1 MRDHSGR
8 KYNKSKVTRFR
19 SKSSFRADNVQKIQR
34 FKYSQ
39 PLPRP
44 KKLI

>member
-1 MRDHSGR
+1 MREHSSR
-8 KYNKSKVTRFR
+8 RYNKSKVTRFR
-19 SKSSFRADNVQKIQR
+19 TKSSFKADNPQRVQR
-34 FKYSQ
+34 LKYSQ